1 MTGVM
6 TPKRLTVG
14 WGNRLKAR
22 QVIKQRWGMGRPSLQ
37 AAICCPSSP
46 ISPTSQPGTML
57 GMDKRSF
64 PFLGKFCWTH
74 FLLHTQGWAIG
85 KECASRASMLLF

>member
-22 QVIKQRWGMGRPSLQ
+22 QVNKIIFIDFRERKGEGERETSVMRIIDQLRP
-37 AAICCPSSP
+37 AH
-46 ISPTSQPGTML
+46 PTL
-57 GMDKRSF
+57 GSE
-64 PFLGKFCWTH
+64 LATE
-74 FLLHTQGWAIG
+74 A
-85 KECASRASMLLF
+85 CALDWN